1 MVMRINSFLSNRKQA
16 VSVNGTHSNWVDV
29 TSGVPQGSV
38 LGPVLFLLYINDISE
53 HIQSKI
59 KLFADDSILYREI
72 KNSHDQEIL
81 QKDLDFLAEWSGKW
95 LMQFNV
101 KKCAVLNITRKRNPT
116 LCQYHLFGENL
127 NIVQQHDYLGVT
139 ISHNLNWN
147 DHCTKVI
154 NKASRTLGLLRR
166 TLSPCSSDVKDKSY
180 QTLVRPQI
188 EYASE
193 VWNPCTTTE
202 INRLEQVQRNA
213 ARFVFSDYRRE
224 THVSPLVNKL
234 NWDSLHVRRLIQQSC
249 MFYRIQ
255 YGLVHITPPA
265 CIQRATHISARTDHP
280 LK

>member
-1 MVMRINSFLSNRKQA
+1 MTK
-16 VSVNGTHSNWVDV
+16 
-29 TSGVPQGSV
+29 
-38 LGPVLFLLYINDISE
+38 
-53 HIQSKI
+53 
-59 KLFADDSILYREI
+59 
-72 KNSHDQEIL
+72 
-81 QKDLDFLAEWSGKW
+81 KDLDFLAEWSGKW

-101 KKCAVLNITRKRNPT
+101 KKCDALNITRKRNPT

-180 QTLVRPQI
+180 QTLMRPQI

-224 THVSPLVNKL
+224 IHVSPLVNKL

-249 MFYRIQ
+249 VFYRIQ
-255 YGLVHITPPA
+255 YGLVHT
-265 CIQRATHISARTDHP
+265 
-280 LK
+280 